1 MKILVINAGSSSL
14 KYQVF
19 DMDTGS
25 VIAKGLCD
33 RIGVDGVVTHKRPG
47 KENYKAEAPLHS
59 HDDAIA
65 LVLTLLTDPELG
77 VIADISEI
85 GAVGHRFAHGGTLTE
100 STVLG
105 QKEKDYLASIVPLN
119 PLHGPPALKGL
130 AACEKL
136 LPDVRHVGV
145 FDTTF
150 YSRMPASSY
159 VYAIPYEYYEKYG
172 VRRYGFHGTSH
183 RYVSA
188 KAAEYLKKD
197 LKDLKMITCHLGN
210 GSSISAI
217 KNGVCVD
224 TSMGFTPQEGLPMG
238 TRSGSIDPTV
248 VTYLMDKLNLSPK
261 EMDDV
266 LNRKS
271 GLLGVSG
278 VSPDCREV
286 MIAESEG
293 NERAHLAMEILYHS
307 IVKIIGAY
315 AAEMDGLDVLV
326 FTAGI
331 GENDAVV
338 RSEICRRLGFLGVE
352 IDDARNRATKR
363 GDFVDMTAPGA
374 RVATLSL
381 PTDEEYMI
389 ALDTYRL
396 ARA

>member
-33 RIGVDGVVTHKRPG
+33 RIGVDGVVTLKRPG
-47 KENYKAEAPLHS
+47 KENYKAEVPLAT

-65 LVLTLLTDPELG
+65 LVLKLLTDPELG
-77 VIADISEI
+77 VLSDISEI
-85 GAVGHRFAHGGTLTE
+85 GAVGHRFAHGGELKE
-100 STVLG
+100 SMVLG
-105 QKEKDYLASIVPLN
+105 EKEKEYLYSIVGIN

-130 AACEKL
+130 EACEKL
-136 LPDVRHVGV
+136 LPDVKHVGV
-145 FDTTF
+145 FDTSF
-150 YSRMPASSY
+150 YSHMPASSY
-159 VYAIPYEYYEKYG
+159 IYAIPYEYYENYK

-183 RYVSA
+183 RYVSM
-188 KAAEYLKKD
+188 KAAEYVGRDISELKI
-197 LKDLKMITCHLGN
+197 ITCHLGN

-217 KNGVCVD
+217 DGGVCVD

-238 TRSGSIDPTV
+238 TRSGSIDPTI
-248 VTYLMDKLNLSPK
+248 VTYLMKQLGLTPD
-261 EMDDV
+261 EMDEI

-286 MIAESEG
+286 MIAEKEG
-293 NERAHLAMEILYHS
+293 NERAHLAMEILYHN
-307 IVKIIGAY
+307 IVKLIGAY

-338 RSEICRRLGFLGVE
+338 RSEICRRLGFVGVE
-352 IDDARNRATKR
+352 IDDEKNLATPR
-363 GDFVDMTAPGA
+363 GQFCDMSVPGA
-374 RVATLSL
+374 AVTTLAL

-396 ARA
+396 AGA